1 MSESTWTSPKCRRW
15 LSWSV
20 IAFAFLCIA
29 VAAVI
34 IVAVVVL
41 FMEDCV
47 GCSLYSKLLGN
58 IAAALS
64 AAGLL
69 ILLLRLVLLC
79 YNRRHINTTPL
90 VVVSLIP
97 AEDLDKSAAPI
108 LPFDD
113 VPHRL
118 PFLETSSIDSLPDYF
133 TVVQNADE
141 VYSSVDADVWTE
153 NVTETPPPSYEEA
166 LEMTTFAA

>member
-1 MSESTWTSPKCRRW
+1 MMSESTWTSSKCRRW
-15 LSWSV
+15 LSLSV
-20 IAFAFLCIA
+20 IAFAFLCIVVSA
-29 VAAVI
+29 HI
-34 IVAVVVL
+34 IVVVFVL
-41 FMEDCV
+41 FMQDCV

-58 IAAALS
+58 IAAALL

-69 ILLLRLVLLC
+69 ILSALLC
-79 YNRRHINTTPL
+79 YKRRHINTTPQ

-108 LPFDD
+108 LPFVH

-118 PFLETSSIDSLPDYF
+118 PFIETSSIDSLPDYF

-141 VYSSVDADVWTE
+141 VYLSEDGDVWSE
-153 NVTETPPPSYEEA
+153 NVPETPPPSYEEA
-166 LEMTTFAA
+166 LEMATFAA

>member
-1 MSESTWTSPKCRRW
+1 MTESAWTSSKCWRW
-15 LSWSV
+15 LSLSV

-34 IVAVVVL
+34 IVVVIVL
-41 FMEDCV
+41 VVEDCV
-47 GCSLYSKLLGN
+47 GCSLHSKLLGN
-58 IAAALS
+58 IAAALFV
-64 AAGLL
+64 AGLL
-69 ILLLRLVLLC
+69 ILSALLC
-79 YNRRHINTTPL
+79 YKRRNINTTPQ

-97 AEDLDKSAAPI
+97 AEDLDKTVAAI
-108 LPFDD
+108 LPFVR

-118 PFLETSSIDSLPDYF
+118 PYIETSSIDSLPDYF

-141 VYSSVDADVWTE
+141 VYSSVEADVWTE

>member
-1 MSESTWTSPKCRRW
+1 MSEGTWTSLKCRTW
-15 LSWSV
+15 FSLSV
-20 IAFAFLCIA
+20 IAFSFLCIA

-34 IVAVVVL
+34 IVAVFVL

-47 GCSLYSKLLGN
+47 GCSLHSKLLGN

-64 AAGLL
+64 VAGLL
-69 ILLLRLVLLC
+69 ILLALLC
-79 YNRRHINTTPL
+79 YKGRHIDRTPQ

-97 AEDLDKSAAPI
+97 AEDLDNPAAPI
-108 LPFDD
+108 LPFVR
-113 VPHRL
+113 VPRCL
-118 PFLETSSIDSLPDYF
+118 PYIETSSINSLPDYF

-166 LEMTTFAA
+166 LEMATFTA

>member
-1 MSESTWTSPKCRRW
+1 MSENACRRRF
-15 LSWSV
+15 LFSV
-20 IAFAFLCIA
+20 IAFAFICIA
-29 VAAVI
+29 ISAAILGVVFRLFTSSADCVSCRSYFHLLG
-34 IVAVVVL
+34 IVTAVL
-41 FMEDCV
+41 F
-47 GCSLYSKLLGN
+47 
-58 IAAALS
+58 

-69 ILLLRLVLLC
+69 ILLLRSLMLC
-79 YNRRHINTTPL
+79 YNRRHINTTPQ

-108 LPFDD
+108 LPFVH

-118 PFLETSSIDSLPDYF
+118 PYIETSSIDSLPDYF

-141 VYSSVDADVWTE
+141 VYLSMDVDVWTE

>member
-1 MSESTWTSPKCRRW
+1 MSESTWTSSKCRRW
-15 LSWSV
+15 LSLSV
-20 IAFAFLCIA
+20 IACAFLCIA

-34 IVAVVVL
+34 IVAVFVL

-47 GCSLYSKLLGN
+47 GCSLYSKLLGK
-58 IAAALS
+58 IAAALF

-69 ILLLRLVLLC
+69 TLLLRLVMLC
-79 YNRRHINTTPL
+79 YNRRHISTAPQ

-108 LPFDD
+108 LPF
-113 VPHRL
+113 VRIPRRL
-118 PFLETSSIDSLPDYF
+118 PFIETSSIDSLPDYF

-141 VYSSVDADVWTE
+141 VYSSVDEDVWTE

-166 LEMTTFAA
+166 LGMTTFAA

>member
-1 MSESTWTSPKCRRW
+1 MSENTCRRRF
-15 LSWSV
+15 LFSV
-20 IAFAFLCIA
+20 VAFAFICIA
-29 VAAVI
+29 MSAAILGVVFHLFTFSTDCVSCRSYFSLLGIVAAV
-34 IVAVVVL
+34 L
-41 FMEDCV
+41 F
-47 GCSLYSKLLGN
+47 
-58 IAAALS
+58 

-69 ILLLRLVLLC
+69 ILLLRPVILW
-79 YNRRHINTTPL
+79 YNRRHINTSPQ

-108 LPFDD
+108 LPFVR

-118 PFLETSSIDSLPDYF
+118 PYVETSSIDSLPDYF

-141 VYSSVDADVWTE
+141 VYSSVDVDVWTE
-153 NVTETPPPSYEEA
+153 NVTETPTPSYEEA

>member
-1 MSESTWTSPKCRRW
+1 MMSESTWTSSKCRRW
-15 LSWSV
+15 LSLSV
-20 IAFAFLCIA
+20 IAFAFLCIVESA
-29 VAAVI
+29 HI
-34 IVAVVVL
+34 IVVVFVL
-41 FMEDCV
+41 FMQDCV

-58 IAAALS
+58 IAAALL

-69 ILLLRLVLLC
+69 ILSE
-79 YNRRHINTTPL
+79 

-108 LPFDD
+108 PFVQ

-118 PFLETSSIDSLPDYF
+118 PFIETSSIDSLPDYF

-141 VYSSVDADVWTE
+141 VYLSEDADVWTE
-153 NVTETPPPSYEEA
+153 NVPETPPLSYEEA
-166 LEMTTFAA
+166 LEMSTFAA

>member
-1 MSESTWTSPKCRRW
+1 MSENACRRRF
-15 LSWSV
+15 LFSV
-20 IAFAFLCIA
+20 VAFAFICIA
-29 VAAVI
+29 ISAAILGVVFRWFTSSADCVSCRSYFHLFSLLG
-34 IVAVVVL
+34 IVTAVL
-41 FMEDCV
+41 F
-47 GCSLYSKLLGN
+47 
-58 IAAALS
+58 

-69 ILLLRLVLLC
+69 KLLLRPVMLC
-79 YNRRHINTTPL
+79 YKRRHINTTPQ

-97 AEDLDKSAAPI
+97 TEDLEKSASPI
-108 LPFDD
+108 LPFVR

-133 TVVQNADE
+133 TIVQNADE

-153 NVTETPPPSYEEA
+153 NVTETPTPSYEEA

>member
-1 MSESTWTSPKCRRW
+1 MSESTWTSSKCRRW
-15 LSWSV
+15 LSLSV

-34 IVAVVVL
+34 IVVVFVL
-41 FMEDCV
+41 VVEDCV

-58 IAAALS
+58 IAAAVFV
-64 AAGLL
+64 AGLL
-69 ILLLRLVLLC
+69 ILSALLC
-79 YNRRHINTTPL
+79 YKRRHMNTTPQ
-90 VVVSLIP
+90 VVASLIP
-97 AEDLDKSAAPI
+97 AEDLDKTAATI
-108 LPFDD
+108 LPFVR
-113 VPHRL
+113 VPRRL
-118 PFLETSSIDSLPDYF
+118 PYIEASSNNSLPDYF

-141 VYSSVDADVWTE
+141 VYSSVEADVWTE